1 MPTDRLNADR
11 IRELAC
17 RGAEQVLKQVRTE
30 IVAIERTFPELKLPK
45 YRREL
50 RRSMGDAR
58 TRTREFSAAARKAI
72 SERMTRYWAERRRA
86 QAKVR

>member
-1 MPTDRLNADR
+1 MSTDRLNADR

-58 TRTREFSAAARKAI
+58 TRTREISAAARKAI
-72 SERMTRYWAERRRA
+72 SERMTKYWAERRRA
-86 QAKVR
+86 RAKVR

>member
-17 RGAEQVLKQVRTE
+17 RGAEQVLKQVRAE
-30 IVAIERTFPELKLPK
+30 IIAIERTFPELKLPK

-50 RRSMGDAR
+50 RRSMEGAR
-58 TRTREFSAAARKAI
+58 TRTSEISAAARKVI
-72 SERMTRYWAERRRA
+72 SERMTKYWAERRRA
-86 QAKVR
+86 QAKAR